1 MNRTNSKTLIILT
14 IVLLSFIFIVGF
26 TTPVQSIS
34 LEHLRKRQDDTPSPD
49 TPADTPTEDTPYP
62 DTPTDTSTEDTPYPD
77 TPTDTPPYPDPSSS
91 EAPVP
96 S

>member
-1 MNRTNSKTLIILT
+1 MNRTNSKTLIIFT

-49 TPADTPTEDTPYP
+49 TPADT
-62 DTPTDTSTEDTPYPD
+62 STEDTPYPD
-77 TPTDTPPYPDPSSS
+77 PSSTETPPYPDPSSS